1 MALLLNRRESLAA
14 ATTAGEARP
23 LPGAKSHLRGELAQE
38 RRHRL
43 AIFAKLRK
51 LSLMKAGVRFLA
63 SVLLLLA
70 LAAGGCQNPEKKKKT
85 TKQETKPAKV
95 KPGQESTDVDF
106 DGFVSRLRKAVTA
119 HDMKTIAQMMTADF
133 GYSLNPERSGD
144 GVFQF
149 WDENNL
155 WPELEG
161 ILSEKFVKKQE
172 YMVAPPQFADPS
184 LNYDGYR
191 AGIRRVNGSW
201 KFAYFVNG

>member
-1 MALLLNRRESLAA
+1 MPVLQAAQLAS
-14 ATTAGEARP
+14 TCHFCE
-23 LPGAKSHLRGELAQE
+23 
-38 RRHRL
+38 
-43 AIFAKLRK
+43 KLRK
-51 LSLMKAGVRFLA
+51 LLPMKAGVRFLA

-70 LAAGGCQNPEKKKKT
+70 LATGGCQSPKKKKT
-85 TKQETKPAKV
+85 TETKPAKV
-95 KPGQESTDVDF
+95 KPGQEPTDVDF
-106 DGFVSRLRKAVTA
+106 DGFVSRLRKAVA
-119 HDMKTIAQMMTADF
+119 ARDMKTIAQMMTPDF
-133 GYSLNPERSGD
+133 GYSLNPEKSGD
-144 GVFQF
+144 GVFQY

-155 WPELEG
+155 WLELEG